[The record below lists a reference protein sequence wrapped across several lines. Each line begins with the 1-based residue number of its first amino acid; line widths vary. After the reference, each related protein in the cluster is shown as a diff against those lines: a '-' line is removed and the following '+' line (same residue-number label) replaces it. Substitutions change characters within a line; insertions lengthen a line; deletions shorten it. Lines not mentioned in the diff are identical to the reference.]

1 MGKRSLGTLLELGS
15 EGDMGIGDMA
25 QLYAVYPYA
34 SAWKRVAQDFM
45 PAADILLRMSS
56 DVLVGSKPSS
66 CSPGQCT
73 RLQQITDYM
82 LMKKTMRLC
91 VAVLLVAAAALL
103 VVYRAVNRVPSA
115 DLPQYEQ
122 VYRIFEDGGCLSCHS
137 ADPELPFYTKLPV
150 AGKIVM
156 KDVDSGYRAYDIRP
170 FMDALKVNGEV
181 SEVDLAKIEK
191 VVLDDR
197 MPMPKYYLVHWGS
210 SLTAA
215 KRDIVLDW
223 IRNERIAM
231 HSDAL
236 PENRA
241 AEPVRPID
249 QVVEVDAA
257 KAELGFAL
265 FHDPRLSVDNTVSCA
280 TCHALETAGVDN
292 HQYSHG
298 VDDQL
303 GGVNAPTVYNAVYN
317 FVQFWDGRAKTLA
330 DQAAGPP
337 LNPVEMAS
345 PSFDDIIAKL
355 EADKSFAK
363 AFKAVYPEGITEA
376 TITDAIE
383 EFERTLITPNSRF
396 DKWLRGDDSAITA
409 DELEGYD
416 LFKKYDCA
424 TCHVGK
430 NLGGQSYELMGLRR
444 HYFADRGMELT
455 IEDNGRYKE
464 TQLERDRH
472 RFKVPGLRNVEHTWP
487 YYHDGTRET
496 LEDAVRDMGRYQ
508 SGVELADAEVNKITA
523 FLKTLTGEYQG
534 KLLTNDTS
542 RDVIHDHDHEH

>member
-1 MGKRSLGTLLELGS
+1 MKRL
-15 EGDMGIGDMA
+15 IRWC
-25 QLYAVYPYA
+25 AV
-34 SAWKRVAQDFM
+34 
-45 PAADILLRMSS
+45 
-56 DVLVGSKPSS
+56 
-66 CSPGQCT
+66 
-73 RLQQITDYM
+73 
-82 LMKKTMRLC
+82 
-91 VAVLLVAAAALL
+91 VLLVAAAAMI

-115 DLPQYEQ
+115 DLPQNEQ

-137 ADPELPFYTKLPV
+137 ADPKLPFYAELPV

-156 KDVDSGYRAYDIRP
+156 KDIDSGYRAYDMRP
-170 FMDALKVNGEV
+170 FMDALKEGAPVTA
-181 SEVDLAKIEK
+181 VDLAKIEK

-210 SLTAA
+210 SLTSA

-223 IRNERIAM
+223 VKNERMAM
-231 HSDAL
+231 YSDGL
-236 PENRA
+236 PEDRA

-249 QVVEVDAA
+249 QTVEVDEA
-257 KAELGFAL
+257 KAALGFAL
-265 FHDPRLSVDNTVSCA
+265 FHDARLSVDNTVSCA

-298 VDDQL
+298 VDDQI

-337 LNPVEMAS
+337 LNPIEMAS
-345 PSFDDIIAKL
+345 TSFDEIIAKL
-355 EADKSFAK
+355 QADRPFAK
-363 AFKAVYPEGITEA
+363 AFNAVYPDGLTEA
-376 TITDAIE
+376 NITDAIE
-383 EFERTLITPNSRF
+383 EFERTLITPDSRF
-396 DKWLRGDDSAITA
+396 DKWLRGDSGAITP
-409 DELEGYD
+409 DELNGYE

-424 TCHVGK
+424 TCHVGP

-455 IEDNGRYKE
+455 NEDNGRFKE
-464 TQLERDRH
+464 TQIERDRH

-496 LEDAVRDMGRYQ
+496 LEEAVRDMGIYQ
-508 SGVELADAEVNKITA
+508 SGVELTSAEVDQITA

-534 KLLTNDTS
+534 KLLTNDTP
-542 RDVIHDHDHEH
+542 RDVIHDHDHDH

>member
-1 MGKRSLGTLLELGS
+1 
-15 EGDMGIGDMA
+15 
-25 QLYAVYPYA
+25 
-34 SAWKRVAQDFM
+34 
-45 PAADILLRMSS
+45 
-56 DVLVGSKPSS
+56 
-66 CSPGQCT
+66 
-73 RLQQITDYM
+73 M
-82 LMKKTMRLC
+82 LMKKTLRWC
-91 VAVLLVAAAALL
+91 AVLLLVAAAAMV

-115 DLPQYEQ
+115 DLPQAEQ
-122 VYRIFEDGGCLSCHS
+122 VYKIFEDGGCLSCHS
-137 ADPELPFYTKLPV
+137 ADPEVPFYAKMPV

-156 KDVDSGYRAYDIRP
+156 KDIDSGYRAYDIKP
-170 FMDALKVNGEV
+170 VMEALKTGEQV
-181 SEVDLAKIEK
+181 GAVDLAKIEK

-210 SLTAA
+210 SLTSA
-215 KRDIVLDW
+215 KRNIVLDW
-223 IRNERIAM
+223 VRKERIAM
-231 HSDAL
+231 YDDAL

-241 AEPVRPID
+241 AEPVRPIARS
-249 QVVEVDAA
+249 VEVDEA
-257 KAELGFAL
+257 KAALGFTL

-298 VDDQL
+298 VNDQL

-317 FVQFWDGRAKTLA
+317 FVQFWDGRAATLA
-330 DQAAGPP
+330 AQAAGPP

-355 EADKSFAK
+355 EADKPFAK
-363 AFKAVYPEGITEA
+363 AFTAVYPDGITEA
-376 TITDAIE
+376 NITNAIE
-383 EFERTLITPNSRF
+383 EFERTLITPDSRF

-409 DELEGYD
+409 DELAGYE

-424 TCHVGK
+424 TCHVGH
-430 NLGGQSYELMGLRR
+430 NLGGQSYEIMGLRR
-444 HYFADRGMELT
+444 HYFADRGLELT
-455 IEDNGRYKE
+455 VEDNGRYKE
-464 TQLERDRH
+464 TKIERDRH

-496 LEDAVRDMGRYQ
+496 LEEAVMDMGRYQ
-508 SGVELADAEVNKITA
+508 SGVELTSAEVDQITA

>member
-1 MGKRSLGTLLELGS
+1 
-15 EGDMGIGDMA
+15 
-25 QLYAVYPYA
+25 
-34 SAWKRVAQDFM
+34 
-45 PAADILLRMSS
+45 
-56 DVLVGSKPSS
+56 
-66 CSPGQCT
+66 
-73 RLQQITDYM
+73 M
-82 LMKKTMRLC
+82 LMKKTLRWC
-91 VAVLLVAAAALL
+91 AVLLLVAAAAMV
-103 VVYRAVNRVPSA
+103 VVYRAVNRVPSP
-115 DLPQYEQ
+115 DLPQAEQ
-122 VYRIFEDGGCLSCHS
+122 VYKIFEDGGCLSCHS
-137 ADPELPFYTKLPV
+137 ADPEVPFYAKMPV

-156 KDVDSGYRAYDIRP
+156 KDIDSGYRAYDIKP
-170 FMDALKVNGEV
+170 VMEALKTGEQV
-181 SEVDLAKIEK
+181 GAVDLAKIEK

-210 SLTAA
+210 SLTSA
-215 KRDIVLDW
+215 KRNIVLDW
-223 IRNERIAM
+223 VRKERIAM
-231 HSDAL
+231 YDDAL

-241 AEPVRPID
+241 AEPVRPIARS
-249 QVVEVDAA
+249 VEVDEA
-257 KAELGFAL
+257 KAALGFTL

-298 VDDQL
+298 VNDQL

-317 FVQFWDGRAKTLA
+317 FVQFWDGRAATLA
-330 DQAAGPP
+330 AQAAGPP

-355 EADKSFAK
+355 EADKPFAK
-363 AFKAVYPEGITEA
+363 AFTAVYPDGITEA
-376 TITDAIE
+376 NITNAIE
-383 EFERTLITPNSRF
+383 EFERTLITPDSRF

-409 DELEGYD
+409 DELAGYE

-424 TCHVGK
+424 TCHVGH

-444 HYFADRGMELT
+444 HYFADRGLELT
-455 IEDNGRYKE
+455 VEDNGRYKE
-464 TQLERDRH
+464 TKIERDRH
-472 RFKVPGLRNVEHTWP
+472 RFKVPGLRNVELTWP

-496 LEDAVRDMGRYQ
+496 LEEAVMDMGRYQ
-508 SGVELADAEVNKITA
+508 SGVELTSAEVDQITA

>member
-1 MGKRSLGTLLELGS
+1 
-15 EGDMGIGDMA
+15 
-25 QLYAVYPYA
+25 
-34 SAWKRVAQDFM
+34 
-45 PAADILLRMSS
+45 
-56 DVLVGSKPSS
+56 
-66 CSPGQCT
+66 
-73 RLQQITDYM
+73 M
-82 LMKKTMRLC
+82 LMKKTLRWC
-91 VAVLLVAAAALL
+91 AVLLLVAAAAMV

-115 DLPQYEQ
+115 DLPQAEQ
-122 VYRIFEDGGCLSCHS
+122 VYKIFEDGGCLSCHS
-137 ADPELPFYTKLPV
+137 ADPEVPFYAKMPV

-156 KDVDSGYRAYDIRP
+156 KDIDSGYRAYDIKP
-170 FMDALKVNGEV
+170 VMEALKTGEQV
-181 SEVDLAKIEK
+181 GAVDLAKIEK

-210 SLTAA
+210 SLTSA
-215 KRDIVLDW
+215 KRNIVLDW
-223 IRNERIAM
+223 VRKERIAM
-231 HSDAL
+231 YDDAL

-241 AEPVRPID
+241 AEPVRPIARS
-249 QVVEVDAA
+249 VEVDEA
-257 KAELGFAL
+257 KAALGFTL

-298 VDDQL
+298 VNDQL

-317 FVQFWDGRAKTLA
+317 FVQFWDGRAATLA
-330 DQAAGPP
+330 AQAAGPP

-355 EADKSFAK
+355 EADKPFAK
-363 AFKAVYPEGITEA
+363 VFTAVYPDGITEA
-376 TITDAIE
+376 NITNAIE
-383 EFERTLITPNSRF
+383 EFERTLITPDSRF

-409 DELEGYD
+409 DELAGYE

-424 TCHVGK
+424 TCHVGH

-444 HYFADRGMELT
+444 HYFADRGLELT
-455 IEDNGRYKE
+455 VEDNGRYKE
-464 TQLERDRH
+464 TKIERDRH

-496 LEDAVRDMGRYQ
+496 LEEAVMDMGRYQ
-508 SGVELADAEVNKITA
+508 SGVELTSAEVDQITA

-542 RDVIHDHDHEH
+542 RDVIHDHDHDH